1 MEGNKTDEHS
11 VKLTEQKREKNKLI
25 KLEVKI
31 KKSQQ
36 ISKKLENPKNKL

>member
-1 MEGNKTDEHS
+1 MEGNKIDEHS

>member
-1 MEGNKTDEHS
+1 MEGNKIDEHS
-11 VKLTEQKREKNKLI
+11 VQLTEQKRERNKLI